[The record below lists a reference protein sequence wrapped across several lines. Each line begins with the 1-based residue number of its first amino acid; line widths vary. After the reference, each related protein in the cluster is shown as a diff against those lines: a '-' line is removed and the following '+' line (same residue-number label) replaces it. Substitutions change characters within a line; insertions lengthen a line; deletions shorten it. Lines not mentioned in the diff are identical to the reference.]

1 MMPSLASG
9 RIVSALAPDTQLDLI
24 AASDIGAFAAAAF
37 ADPARFAGAD
47 LPLAAESLTMGEV
60 AALIGDVTGR
70 PVAAIHVDQAS
81 AVGRGVPAGV
91 ADSQSWARVEGYK
104 VEIAALDR
112 WGIGLTG
119 FAAWL
124 AAHRTMIP

>member
-1 MMPSLASG
+1 MMPPLASG
-9 RIVSALAPDTQLDLI
+9 RIVSALAPDTRLDLI

-81 AVGRGVPAGV
+81 GACRLVSPTASHGLGSKAIRSRSPRSIAGASGSPA
-91 ADSQSWARVEGYK
+91 SQPGSR
-104 VEIAALDR
+104 
-112 WGIGLTG
+112 
-119 FAAWL
+119 
-124 AAHRTMIP
+124 RTAP